1 MVADVGRNVIFTW
14 NTQEVLGVRTKNVA
28 RSGPAVNVTSDEDGG
43 FQTVLGVA
51 SENACTVSLSGVTK
65 SDVLAVAFSS
75 GARTGQVSI
84 TWPSGRTLEGTFYMQ
99 SYNEG
104 VPYNDA
110 VTFDAELISNG
121 TWTEVE
127 GS

>member
-1 MVADVGRNVIFTW
+1 MVADVGRNVLFTW
-14 NTQEVLGVRTKNVA
+14 NNAEVLGVRTKNVA
-28 RSGPAVNVTSDEDGG
+28 RSGPAVNITSDEDNGY
-43 FQTVLGVA
+43 QTLLAVA
-51 SENACTVSLSGVTK
+51 SENSCTVSLSGVTK

-75 GARTGQVSI
+75 GARTAPVSI
-84 TWPSGRTLEGTFYMQ
+84 VWPSGRTLEGTFYLQ

-110 VTFDAELISNG
+110 ITFDAELISNG
-121 TWTEVE
+121 AWTEVA